1 MAVLTKAT
9 YESLAEKIGNAYASQ
24 KAALPYVASGLAEV
38 VLLSDADQEYDMLF
52 AWYNTNVSLNTSL
65 NSTSSFTVLASSLNA
80 HAELR
85 SGQTLTAFLTDEGIT
100 VTSNFA
106 IVSKA
111 AGWDVDAFI
120 A

>member
-9 YESLAEKIGNAYASQ
+9 YESLAEKIGNAYAAQ
-24 KAALPYVASGLAEV
+24 KSGLPYIASGLAEV

-52 AWYNTNVSLNTSL
+52 AWYNTNASLNTSL
-65 NSTSSFTVLASSLNA
+65 NSTSSFIVLASSLNA

-85 SGQTLTAFLTDEGIT
+85 SGQTLTTFLTDEAIS
-100 VTSNFA
+100 VTSDFA